1 MSAGRD
7 RLAAISR
14 LRAYLE
20 VLPGNTHALGE
31 IAYDERFRSEDWP
44 RTVYAP
50 QRADLDALFAERDAA
65 VAEAGALRNQ
75 LAQARADALSE
86 GIEALNQL
94 WRLAPRSERA
104 PGLNFAIG
112 VLMAVRD
119 RNLTVTPAA
128 PATAPEGGL
137 S

>member
-1 MSAGRD
+1 VPETRTARQQLTDYTASW
-7 RLAAISR
+7 LADCGA
-14 LRAYLE
+14 
-20 VLPGNTHALGE
+20 T
-31 IAYDERFRSEDWP
+31 YDE
-44 RTVYAP
+44 
-50 QRADLDALFAERDAA
+50 AETQAQ
-65 VAEAGALRNQ
+65 Q
-75 LAQARADALSE
+75 LADTARADALSE

-94 WRLAPRSERA
+94 WRLAPHSERA

-128 PATAPEGGL
+128 PATAPEGGQ

>member
-1 MSAGRD
+1 MTARED
-7 RLAAISR
+7 LAA
-14 LRAYLE
+14 A
-20 VLPGNTHALGE
+20 
-31 IAYDERFRSEDWP
+31 
-44 RTVYAP
+44 
-50 QRADLDALFAERDAA
+50 LDAACPAEEGERRINAFR
-65 VAEAGALRNQ
+65 AET
-75 LAQARADALSE
+75 LSE